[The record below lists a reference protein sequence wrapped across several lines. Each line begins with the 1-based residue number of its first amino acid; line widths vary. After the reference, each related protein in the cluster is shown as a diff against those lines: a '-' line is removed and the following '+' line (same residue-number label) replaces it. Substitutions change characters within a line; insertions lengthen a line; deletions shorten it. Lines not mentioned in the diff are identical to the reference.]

1 MSPATING
9 AIQRLRCSQN
19 SRRMSVP
26 MTLAGDCW
34 TVVVVG
40 GATAA
45 VVASGVFTR
54 HLLHRGQA
62 PAFSRRTDRPPKGSE
77 AHPKELTPPGC
88 GPRRTSQ
95 HAQTLPVRRTA

>member
-1 MSPATING
+1 MSTATING

-26 MTLAGDCW
+26 MTFAGDCW

-45 VVASGVFTR
+45 EVASGVFMIP
-54 HLLHRGQA
+54 
-62 PAFSRRTDRPPKGSE
+62 PAFSRRTDRLPRGYE
-77 AHPKELTPPGC
+77 AHPKELIPPDC

-95 HAQTLPVRRTA
+95 RAQTPRVRRTV